1 MMHADRARLTAKH
14 AEERRGEARGDDH
27 LEYPV
32 ELSLDAGVGGGV
44 EVEDEELLREDDG
57 HEEEAERAAAR
68 GACAVE
74 VDGGARV
81 DDEGETDD
89 GVLVVVEAAGRD
101 GAVGVERQEG
111 GVVHEHLHDELEGAA
126 GDDEGGLE
134 VAGARHGEP
143 DRRDVS
149 VPAQGEEPNVVE
161 QVPQADGEEAG
172 AGQDVADAAA
182 RRAAH
187 GRGCTYVLRSIR
199 PTTVLSLGA
208 LATLDRYKRVLVLEY
223 AINLQRSCL

>member
-1 MMHADRARLTAKH
+1 
-14 AEERRGEARGDDH
+14 
-27 LEYPV
+27 
-32 ELSLDAGVGGGV
+32 
-44 EVEDEELLREDDG
+44 
-57 HEEEAERAAAR
+57 
-68 GACAVE
+68 

-81 DDEGETDD
+81 DDEGDADD

-134 VAGARHGEP
+134 VAGGGARHGEP
-143 DRRDVS
+143 DRRHVR
-149 VPAQGEEPNVVE
+149 VPAQGEGPNVVE

-172 AGQDVADAAA
+172 AGQDVANAAA

-187 GRGCTYVLRSIR
+187 GWPGLYVLIDR
-199 PTTVLSLGA
+199 PTTVINLGA
-208 LATLDRYKRVLVLEY
+208 LVTFARYKRELVLE
-223 AINLQRSCL
+223 